1 MNGENFNL
9 FLTLVKLKFYI
20 VSMVDSPSAGKTFY
34 LTEEFLE
41 RRAPEWKSEIL
52 STLKSHNIKNDAAIA
67 FDDAIV
73 LKFRKIADEKEQH
86 TSLSSILNNLEIVS
100 KALSSSSADEYRSER
115 EQLAHSILE
124 DLFQLSSNWVLHKE
138 LENRF
143 DEYSVLDEEEV
154 IRPDEAEK
162 LDMLNSNTD
171 NSFKMIS
178 DLTTNYI
185 NQLADYYFKFGGD
198 IHLKDFWRDLEK
210 IKKDIVA
217 RYRELFNSFGLER

>member
-20 VSMVDSPSAGKTFY
+20 VSLADSPASGKTFY

-41 RRAPEWKSEIL
+41 RRAPEKKNEIL
-52 STLKSHNIKNDAAIA
+52 ATLKSHNIKNDAAIA
-67 FDDAIV
+67 FDDSIV
-73 LKFRKIADEKEQH
+73 LKFRKIADEKEQV
-86 TSLSSILNNLEIVS
+86 TSLSVILNNLEIAS
-100 KALSSSSADEYRSER
+100 KALGRNYADEYRSER
-115 EQLAHSILE
+115 EKLAHDILE

-171 NSFKMIS
+171 NSFKVIS
-178 DLTTNYI
+178 DLTTSYI
-185 NQLADYYFKFGGD
+185 KMLADYYFKFGGD
-198 IHLKDFWRDLEK
+198 IHLKEFWRDLEK
-210 IKKDIVA
+210 IKKEIIIK
-217 RYRELFNSFGLER
+217 YRELFNSFGLEK